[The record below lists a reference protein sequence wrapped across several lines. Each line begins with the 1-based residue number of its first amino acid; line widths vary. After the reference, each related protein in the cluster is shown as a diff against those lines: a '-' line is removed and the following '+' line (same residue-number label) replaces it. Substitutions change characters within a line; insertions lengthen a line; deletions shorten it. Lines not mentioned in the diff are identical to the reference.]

1 MFIKLF
7 NRFINFFITVQDDQV
22 DMDTKIKSMLI
33 NFSSI
38 FLIFIV
44 ISEALISLILD
55 NIEIAVP
62 FLTLSIFSI
71 LGYRYIRTDT
81 STFHQRLSLSINT
94 ILLTTLA
101 STGGNFGYGILW
113 SVFFPFFAKALR
125 GRRAGSLWT
134 LILVLLTS
142 VSVLILNFNS
152 LPFKKYTLE
161 EILFF
166 GTFLTVGYF
175 TSYAFQFMRSEILLK
190 KDREVIHTKNQN
202 NALENMLN
210 NLSHQIR
217 TPLSNIVGAV
227 DNITTMSLSNEQKVL
242 TDLLE
247 TSSKNLTEIV
257 NDLVMA
263 TKTEVIQNST
273 TTTFNIYNTL
283 NNVFLLL
290 RSENKKIKYNIYLS
304 PDTPYQITGNSTK
317 IKQIL
322 SNITNNAYTKN
333 SNDVCNFELDVS
345 RVNSMPNKVVL
356 KFILVTNS
364 LFTTK
369 SNQYSDNFFNR
380 EDLIK
385 LHTGKIVKE
394 LNLELTQKMIEIEGY
409 QLNITTSQ
417 SQTIFEFKFPF
428 KTAKYELT
436 PTTPMPLTSQIISK
450 EPIDIADA
458 NILIVEDNISNQ
470 HILKLYI
477 QKHVKKIDIANN
489 GKEALDKIA
498 LAKFDLI
505 LMDVQMPILDGL
517 KATQKIRE
525 LERSTGTHI
534 PIIAVTANA
543 FPEDRE
549 KCIAAGMDDYISKPF
564 DPAILITKIK
574 ENLNIVK
581 VKSYI

>member
-7 NRFINFFITVQDDQV
+7 NRFINLFIITQDEKV
-22 DMDTKIKSMLI
+22 DMDTRIKSMLI

-38 FLIFIV
+38 FLIFII
-44 ISEALISLILD
+44 ISEALISLLLD

-71 LGYRYIRTDT
+71 LGYRYVRTGT
-81 STFHQRLSLSINT
+81 STFHQRLSLSINV

-101 STGGNFGYGILW
+101 TTGGNFGYGIIW

-134 LILVLLTS
+134 AVLVLLT
-142 VSVLILNFNS
+142 LISLAIMNFTS
-152 LPFKKYTLE
+152 LPFKKYSFI
-161 EILFF
+161 EIMFF
-166 GTFLTVGYF
+166 STFLTVGYF

-190 KDREVIHTKNQN
+190 KDRELIHSKNQN

-227 DNITTMSLSNEQKVL
+227 DNITTMSLFTEQKEL

-247 TSSKNLTEIV
+247 KSSKNLTEVV

-263 TKTEVIQNST
+263 TKTEVIQNTS
-273 TTTFNIYNTL
+273 TTTFNLYNTL
-283 NNVFLLL
+283 NSVFLLL
-290 RSENKKIKYNIYLS
+290 RSENKKIKYNISLS
-304 PDTPYQITGNSTK
+304 PDIPYQITGNSTK

-322 SNITNNAYTKN
+322 LNIANSTYTKN
-333 SNDVCNFELDVS
+333 NGDVCNFELKVS
-345 RVNSMPNKVVL
+345 RINTMPNKVVL

-364 LFTTK
+364 LYTK
-369 SNQYSDNFFNR
+369 LSNQYSDNFFNR
-380 EDLIK
+380 DDLIK
-385 LHTGKIVKE
+385 LNTGKVVKE
-394 LNLELTQKMIEIEGY
+394 LNLELTQKMIEVEGY
-409 QLNITTSQ
+409 PLNIITSKSHTT
-417 SQTIFEFKFPF
+417 FEFDFPF
-428 KTAKYELT
+428 TTAKYELT
-436 PTTPMPLTSQIISK
+436 PTTPTPLLSQKQNSSDSINI
-450 EPIDIADA
+450 EDA

-477 QKHVKKIDIANN
+477 KKHVKKIDIANN

-525 LERSTGTHI
+525 LERSTNTHI

-543 FPEDRE
+543 FPEDQER
-549 KCIAAGMDDYISKPF
+549 CYVAGMDDYISKPF
-564 DPAILITKIK
+564 DPNLLLAKIK
-574 ENLNIVK
+574 KNLSTVK
-581 VKSYI
+581 TA